1 MLSQESFISERGKES
16 ERENGNSAWGQSD
29 AIAGFKDGGNP
40 TGQEMRLASG
50 SWKTKEILS

>member
-29 AIAGFKDGGNP
+29 AIASFEKRGHKP
-40 TGQEMRLASG
+40 
-50 SWKTKEILS
+50 KTSSDLCKPEKTRKCILP